1 MAPRYLKTRFSLPP
15 GVPPTNTVRELIRR
29 FFSEGRWFHPVR
41 YGGVGMREPIEP
53 GSSVADALAAYY
65 DESKSFFIG
74 AKTDRDF
81 IHLSPERF
89 GEYPFAGAFSWMTSV
104 VEARKVRWR
113 EAHLRQVVEIMHLLG
128 SPLAQSGLDD
138 DFERKNWRL
147 VPNEDGFGSSRE
159 FNVRDYSEG
168 LSGLYWRN
176 VFGAPF
182 VDLFGPR
189 LDAVPASQRQSLG
202 GGLVLVQPYELPT
215 QAMTPEGDAAEGQLI
230 ATLGRDAFF
239 DLPTLTKPTRV
250 PDVSWMLHKH

>member
-1 MAPRYLKTRFSLPP
+1 MALRYLSTDFALPP
-15 GVPPTNTVRELIRR
+15 GAPPTSIVRELVHR
-29 FFSEGRWFHPVR
+29 FFSEGRWFQPVR
-41 YGGVGMREPIEP
+41 FGSVGVDEQCEP
-53 GSSVADALAAYY
+53 GSFDPDVLAAHY
-65 DESKSFFIG
+65 DESKRFFIG

-81 IHLSPERF
+81 LHFSPDRR
-89 GEYPFAGAFSWMTSV
+89 GKYPFVGSFSWMTSV
-104 VEARKVRWR
+104 VEARKAGWR
-113 EAHLRQVVEIMHLLG
+113 EAHLRQVVEVMHLLG
-128 SPLAQSGLDD
+128 SPLAQSGLSD

-147 VPNEDGFGSSRE
+147 VPNEDGFGSTRV
-159 FNVRDYSEG
+159 FNLRDYSEG
-168 LSGLYWRN
+168 LEGLYWRN
-176 VFGAPF
+176 IFGAPF

-189 LDAVPASQRQSLG
+189 LDAIPASQRQSLD

>member
-1 MAPRYLKTRFSLPP
+1 M
-15 GVPPTNTVRELIRR
+15 GN
-29 FFSEGRWFHPVR
+29 
-41 YGGVGMREPIEP
+41 PIAP
-53 GSSVADALAAYY
+53 GSSVADTLAAYY
-65 DESKSFFIG
+65 DEYGTKSFFIG
-74 AKTDRDF
+74 AKTNRDF

-89 GEYPFAGAFSWMTSV
+89 GKYPFAGAFGWMTSV
-104 VEARKVRWR
+104 VEARKAGWR

-128 SPLAQSGLDD
+128 SPLAQSGLSD
-138 DFERKNWRL
+138 DFERKNRRL
-147 VPNEDGFGSSRE
+147 VPNEDGFGSTRV

-189 LDAVPASQRQSLG
+189 LDAIPASQRRSLD

-215 QAMTPEGDAAEGQLI
+215 QAMTPEGDAAEAQLI
-230 ATLGRDAFF
+230 TALGRDAFF

>member
-1 MAPRYLKTRFSLPP
+1 MALQYLNTVFALLP
-15 GVPPTNTVRELIRR
+15 GVPPTNIVRELVCR
-29 FFSEGRWFHPVR
+29 FFSQGRWFQPVR
-41 YGGVGMREPIEP
+41 YGGVGMDERIEP
-53 GSSVADALAAYY
+53 GSFNPDVLAAYY
-65 DESKSFFIG
+65 DESRRFFIG

-81 IHLSPERF
+81 LHFSPARQEK
-89 GEYPFAGAFSWMTSV
+89 YPFVGSFAWMTSV
-104 VEARKVRWR
+104 VEARKAGWR
-113 EAHLRQVVEIMHLLG
+113 EAHLHQVVEIMQLLG
-128 SPLAQSGLDD
+128 SPLAQSGLDE
-138 DFERKNWRL
+138 DFERKNYRL
-147 VPNEDGFGSSRE
+147 VPNEYGFGSERV

-176 VFGAPF
+176 IFGAPF

-189 LDAVPASQRQSLG
+189 LDAVPASQRQSLD

-230 ATLGRDAFF
+230 ATLGRESFF

>member
-1 MAPRYLKTRFSLPP
+1 
-15 GVPPTNTVRELIRR
+15 
-29 FFSEGRWFHPVR
+29 
-41 YGGVGMREPIEP
+41 MRERLEP
-53 GSSVADALAAYY
+53 GSFNPDVPTVFY
-65 DESKSFFIG
+65 DESKHFFIG

-81 IHLSPERF
+81 IHISPERF
-89 GEYPFAGAFSWMTSV
+89 GEYPFAGAFSWMTSI
-104 VEARKVRWR
+104 VEARKARWR
-113 EAHLRQVVEIMHLLG
+113 DAHLRQVVEIMHLLG
-128 SPLAQSGLDD
+128 SPLAQSGIDD
-138 DFERKNWRL
+138 DFDRKNWRL
-147 VPNEDGFGSSRE
+147 VPHEDGFGSSLE

-176 VFGAPF
+176 IFGAPF

-189 LDAVPASQRQSLG
+189 LDAIPASQRQSLD

>member
-1 MAPRYLKTRFSLPP
+1 MALRYLKTRWSLLP
-15 GVPPTNTVRELIRR
+15 GVPSTSTIRELLRR
-29 FFSEGRWFHPVR
+29 FFTEGRWFQPVR
-41 YGGVGMREPIEP
+41 YGSVGVDEQCEP
-53 GSSVADALAAYY
+53 GSFDLDALAAYY
-65 DESKSFFIG
+65 DESKRFFIG

-81 IHLSPERF
+81 IHFSPERH
-89 GEYPFAGAFSWMTSV
+89 GKYPFIGSFSWYTSI
-104 VEARKVRWR
+104 VEARKARWR

-128 SPLAQSGLDD
+128 APLAQAGLDD
-138 DFERKNWRL
+138 DFQRKRDRIE
-147 VPNEDGFGSSRE
+147 PNEDGFGSKLV
-159 FNVRDYSEG
+159 FNLRDYSEG
-168 LSGLYWRN
+168 LEGLYWRN

-189 LDAVPASQRQSLG
+189 LDAIPASQRQSLD

>member
-1 MAPRYLKTRFSLPP
+1 MAPRYLKTWFSLPP
-15 GVPPTNTVRELIRR
+15 GVPPTNIIRELVRR
-29 FFSEGRWFHPVR
+29 FFSEGRWFQPVR
-41 YGGVGMREPIEP
+41 YGSVGMREQLEP
-53 GSSVADALAAYY
+53 GSFNPDGPTAYY
-65 DESKSFFIG
+65 DEFKHFFIG
-74 AKTDRDF
+74 AKTNRDF
-81 IHLSPERF
+81 IRLSPERF
-89 GEYPFAGAFSWMTSV
+89 GEYPFAGSFSWTTSV
-104 VEARKVRWR
+104 VEARKAVWR
-113 EAHLRQVVEIMHLLG
+113 EAHLRQVVEIMNLLG

-138 DFERKNWRL
+138 DFQRKGDRIE
-147 VPNEDGFGSSRE
+147 PNEDGFGSKLV
-159 FNVRDYSEG
+159 FNLRDYSEG

-189 LDAVPASQRQSLG
+189 LDAIPASQRQSLD

-215 QAMTPEGDAAEGQLI
+215 QAMTPEGDAAESQLI

>member
-1 MAPRYLKTRFSLPP
+1 MAFRYLNTVFALLP
-15 GVPPTNTVRELIRR
+15 GMPPTNIVRELVSR
-29 FFSEGRWFHPVR
+29 FFSQGRWFQPVR
-41 YGGVGMREPIEP
+41 YGGVGTDARFEP
-53 GSSVADALAAYY
+53 GAFDPDVLAASY
-65 DESKSFFIG
+65 DEARRFFIG

-81 IHLSPERF
+81 LHFSPERD
-89 GEYPFAGAFSWMTSV
+89 GRYPFVGSFSWMTSIG
-104 VEARKVRWR
+104 EARTARWR
-113 EAHLRQVVEIMHLLG
+113 EAHLRQVVEIMQLLG
-128 SPLAQSGLDD
+128 SPLAQSGLED

-147 VPNEDGFGSSRE
+147 IPSEYGFGSERV

-189 LDAVPASQRQSLG
+189 LDAIPASQRQSLD

-215 QAMTPEGDAAEGQLI
+215 QAMTPEGDTAESQLI
-230 ATLGRDAFF
+230 ATLGREAFF

-250 PDVSWMLHKH
+250 PDVSWMLRKH